1 MTSNAILWSD
11 PTSLTL
17 EQLLAELKTFK
28 IDHQQRYGIRALG
41 VFGSFARGE
50 ESEVSDV
57 DIVLETETPDLFN
70 IVHIK
75 EDLEQRLHR
84 PVDIVRLREKMNPFL
99 KQRIINEAV
108 YV

>member
-1 MTSNAILWSD
+1 MHKK
-11 PTSLTL
+11 
-17 EQLLAELKTFK
+17 QLLTELKTFK
-28 IDHQQRYGIRALG
+28 ASQQKKYGIITLG

-50 ESEVSDV
+50 ETELSDV

-75 EDLEQRLHR
+75 EDLEKKLCL

-99 KQRIINEAV
+99 KKRIKREAV

>member
-1 MTSNAILWSD
+1 MHKK
-11 PTSLTL
+11 
-17 EQLLAELKTFK
+17 QLLVELKNFK
-28 IDHQQRYGIRALG
+28 DVRQRQYGIVKLG

-50 ESEVSDV
+50 ESDVSDV

-75 EDLEQRLHR
+75 EDLEKQLHR
-84 PVDIVRLREKMNPFL
+84 SIDIVRLREKMNPFL
-99 KQRIINEAV
+99 KKRIHNEAV

>member
-1 MTSNAILWSD
+1 MHKK
-11 PTSLTL
+11 
-17 EQLLAELKTFK
+17 QLLMELKTFK
-28 IDHQQRYGIRALG
+28 ASQQKKYGILTLG

-50 ESEVSDV
+50 ETELSDV

-75 EDLEQRLHR
+75 EGLEKRLCL

-99 KQRIINEAV
+99 KKRIKSEAV

>member
-1 MTSNAILWSD
+1 MHKK
-11 PTSLTL
+11 
-17 EQLLAELKTFK
+17 QLLVELKNFK
-28 IDHQQRYGIRALG
+28 DVRQRQYGIVKLG

-50 ESEVSDV
+50 ESDVSDV

-75 EDLEQRLHR
+75 EDLEKQLNLSI
-84 PVDIVRLREKMNPFL
+84 DIVRLREKMNPFL
-99 KQRIINEAV
+99 KKRINNEAV